1 MSTVNE
7 SKGKKSKQDLGAEEI
22 KSNAQELFG
31 QKQDAKSILLV
42 DAIGNI

>member
-1 MSTVNE
+1 MSTVKE
-7 SKGKKSKQDLGAEEI
+7 RKGKKSKQDLGAEEI

-42 DAIGNI
+42 DSIGNI